1 MLDTRYWILDAQQ
14 HVARCYTA
22 LQSIRPPWWLKQN
35 TMNRKMIFTLALAAM
50 GFVLGSCSLR
60 STTYIKANE
69 QFQLGNNNHGRF
81 RVKLRN
87 TSAQD
92 IEIYRAPITGGR
104 HSGQSVKPG
113 ETVGVRVEANTAL
126 VIVNPSAQEAS
137 VQLTVH
143 GDTGLAMN
151 YRNN

>member
-1 MLDTRYWILDAQQ
+1 
-14 HVARCYTA
+14 
-22 LQSIRPPWWLKQN
+22 
-35 TMNRKMIFTLALAAM
+35 MNGKKIFTLGVAAM
-50 GFVLGSCSLR
+50 AFLVTSCALR

-69 QFQLGNNNHGRF
+69 QFQLGNNHHGRF

-92 IEIYRAPITGGR
+92 IEIYRAPIDGGR

-113 ETVGVRVEANTAL
+113 EAVGVRVEANTAL
-126 VIVNPSAQEAS
+126 VIVNPAAAEAS

-151 YRNN
+151 YRKN